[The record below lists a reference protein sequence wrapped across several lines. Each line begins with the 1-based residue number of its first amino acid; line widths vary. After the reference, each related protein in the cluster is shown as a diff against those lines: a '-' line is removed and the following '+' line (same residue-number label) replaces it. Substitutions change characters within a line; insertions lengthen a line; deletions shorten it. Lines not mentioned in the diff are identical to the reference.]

1 MRAMVAGDCF
11 AAIRHSALHAAL
23 GMPGR
28 LEPGCRNTED
38 LWRFGGMIKTVD
50 IKSMS
55 YEECRN
61 FFASLGEPAYR
72 ADQVL
77 EWLHGRQVTSYDEMT
92 NLPASLR
99 RALAEASPLCAP
111 EVLAVQSSA
120 EGTTK
125 YLIGLAD
132 GNAVDTVLMEH
143 DYGLSLCV
151 SSQVGCAMGCA
162 FCASGLGGLVRNLT
176 CGEMVDQILAVSL
189 DIATGSQDRR
199 VGSVVMMGS
208 GEPLAN
214 YDNVLKFV
222 RLINWKRGYG
232 IGYRRITISTCGIV
246 PGIHRLAEEGLPV
259 TLSVSLHAPDDS
271 TRSSLM
277 KINEVY
283 PIGQLIDACTDYADS
298 TGRRVTYEYCL
309 IGGVNDSKAHAES
322 LASLVR
328 GTLCHVNIIP
338 LNPVEETGFVRPSR
352 EAIDAFA
359 STLRFAGIE
368 TTIRREMGADIDA
381 ACGQL
386 RRRWGRGEGERASD
400 KRRGKG

>member
-1 MRAMVAGDCF
+1 
-11 AAIRHSALHAAL
+11 
-23 GMPGR
+23 
-28 LEPGCRNTED
+28 
-38 LWRFGGMIKTVD
+38 MIKTVD

-77 EWLHGRQVTSYDEMT
+77 EWLHGQRVTSYDDMT

-99 RALAEASPLCAP
+99 RVLTEVSPLHAP

-125 YLIGLAD
+125 YLVGLAD
-132 GNAVDTVLMEH
+132 GNAVETVLMEH

-162 FCASGLGGLVRNLT
+162 FCASGLGGLVRDLT
-176 CGEMVDQILAVSL
+176 CGEMVDQILAVST
-189 DIATGSQDRR
+189 DIAAKSKDRR
-199 VGSVVMMGS
+199 IGSVVMMGS

-214 YDNVLKFV
+214 YDNVLRFV
-222 RLINWKRGYG
+222 RLINWNRGYG
-232 IGYRRITISTCGIV
+232 IGYRRIAISTCGIV
-246 PGIHRLAEEGLPV
+246 PGIRKLAREGLPV
-259 TLSVSLHAPDDS
+259 TLSVSLHAPDDR

-277 KINEVY
+277 KINKVY
-283 PIGQLIDACTDYADS
+283 PVGQLIEACTAYADF

-352 EAIDAFA
+352 EAIDVFA
-359 STLRFAGIE
+359 STLRSAGIE

-386 RRRWGRGEGERASD
+386 RRRWGLRENERGLG

>member
-1 MRAMVAGDCF
+1 
-11 AAIRHSALHAAL
+11 
-23 GMPGR
+23 
-28 LEPGCRNTED
+28 
-38 LWRFGGMIKTVD
+38 MIKTVD

-55 YEECRN
+55 YEECRS

-92 NLPASLR
+92 NLPVSLR
-99 RALAEASPLCAP
+99 RVLAEASPLRAP

-132 GNAVDTVLMEH
+132 GNAVETVLMEH

-176 CGEMVDQILAVSL
+176 CGEMVDQILAVGL
-189 DIATGSQDRR
+189 DTAARSQERR

-222 RLINWKRGYG
+222 KLINWQRGYS

-246 PGIHRLAEEGLPV
+246 PGIRRLAREGLPV
-259 TLSVSLHAPDDS
+259 TLSVSLHAPDDR

-283 PIGQLIDACTDYADS
+283 PVGQLIEASADYADS

-309 IGGVNDSKAHAES
+309 IGGVNDSRAHAES
-322 LASLVR
+322 LARLVR

-338 LNPVEETGFVRPSR
+338 LNPVEETGFARPSR
-352 EAIDAFA
+352 EAIDVFV
-359 STLRFAGIE
+359 SILRSAGIE
-368 TTIRREMGADIDA
+368 TTVRREMGADIDA

-386 RRRWGRGEGERASD
+386 RRRWGRRESERD
-400 KRRGKG
+400 PVKGLGKG

>member
-1 MRAMVAGDCF
+1 M
-11 AAIRHSALHAAL
+11 
-23 GMPGR
+23 
-28 LEPGCRNTED
+28 
-38 LWRFGGMIKTVD
+38 
-50 IKSMS
+50 
-55 YEECRN
+55 
-61 FFASLGEPAYR
+61 
-72 ADQVL
+72 
-77 EWLHGRQVTSYDEMT
+77 
-92 NLPASLR
+92 
-99 RALAEASPLCAP
+99 
-111 EVLAVQSSA
+111 
-120 EGTTK
+120 
-125 YLIGLAD
+125 
-132 GNAVDTVLMEH
+132 VLMEH

-151 SSQVGCAMGCA
+151 FIQVGCAMGCA
-162 FCASGLGGLVRNLT
+162 FCASGLRGLVRNLT
-176 CGEMVDQILAVSL
+176 CGEIDQMLAVSL
-189 DIATGSQDRR
+189 DVPRSGQAGWLSRHDGSERAI
-199 VGSVVMMGS
+199 G
-208 GEPLAN
+208 N
-214 YDNVLKFV
+214 FDNVLKFV
-222 RLINWKRGYG
+222 RLINWKLRDMDWLQAHPPS
-232 IGYRRITISTCGIV
+232 RRVESL
-246 PGIHRLAEEGLPV
+246 GIHRLAEGLPV

-368 TTIRREMGADIDA
+368 TTVRREMGADIDA